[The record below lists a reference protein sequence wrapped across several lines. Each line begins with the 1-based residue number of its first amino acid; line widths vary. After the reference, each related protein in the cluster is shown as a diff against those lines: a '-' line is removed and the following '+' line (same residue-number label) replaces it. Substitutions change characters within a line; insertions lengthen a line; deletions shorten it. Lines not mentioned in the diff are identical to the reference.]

1 MQSVRNY
8 ESAKHIFHG
17 NRLSLMPIK
26 KKTTRRRYR
35 LQILSTYRNSPPQTI
50 KRPARSSGQASVITA
65 QPGLGVPPFDDVI
78 SLIDAEHRVVRR
90 IQTQQP
96 REMRVHAQPLRGEDA
111 QDVRMS
117 HQQHIMA
124 VFQQRR
130 NLIDGALGAYRCFF
144 QRLARP
150 GMDRHL
156 LAQGKVSTQRPPAW
170 ASASAAR
177 HATHPIQ
184 NRWPHS
190 PAGAYAPRLGHN
202 PIQRCRP
209 THRGPQ
215 NRPVQRVGTPAS
227 ADWKTHSP
235 D

>member
-1 MQSVRNY
+1 MQAFAIMRALTY
-8 ESAKHIFHG
+8 
-17 NRLSLMPIK
+17 LSWQSIVTYAHQ

-35 LQILSTYRNSPPQTI
+35 LQIIYRHTAIPTTNNKGPPAAAG
-50 KRPARSSGQASVITA
+50 RASVITA

-156 LAQGKVSTQRPPAW
+156 LAR
-170 ASASAAR
+170 R
-177 HATHPIQ
+177 
-184 NRWPHS
+184 
-190 PAGAYAPRLGHN
+190 
-202 PIQRCRP
+202 
-209 THRGPQ
+209 
-215 NRPVQRVGTPAS
+215 
-227 ADWKTHSP
+227 
-235 D
+235 